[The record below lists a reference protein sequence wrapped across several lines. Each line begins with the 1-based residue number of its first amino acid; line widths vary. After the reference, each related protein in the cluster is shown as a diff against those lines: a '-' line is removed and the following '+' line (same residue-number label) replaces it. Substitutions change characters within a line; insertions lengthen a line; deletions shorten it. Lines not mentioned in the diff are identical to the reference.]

1 MSDLL
6 KYLKV
11 ESIKLKLLSHTM
23 CNKIPICDIHGAEI
37 RFEDCYKGL
46 SAEEE
51 FKNATR
57 GFLQHLELYRKR
69 SADYRKKLELV
80 FTHGFELI
88 LAMLHSNLC
97 KTITR

>member
-1 MSDLL
+1 
-6 KYLKV
+6 
-11 ESIKLKLLSHTM
+11 M